1 MSDEALLS
9 SDRTYTSF
17 QYGGRNIRFM
27 TSPYLER
34 YTAVKEWNNGF
45 IVVMAKYETEEKD
58 EEEYIDLI
66 PILKNLY
73 IDPEEFLKNV
83 RKVRISYE

>member
-1 MSDEALLS
+1 MGDEAVLS
-9 SDRTYTSF
+9 SDRKYTSF
-17 QYGGRNIRFM
+17 SYGGRNIRFM

-34 YTAVKEWNNGF
+34 YTSVKEWNNGF
-45 IVVMAKYETEEKD
+45 IVVMAKYDTEDEE

-73 IDPEEFLKNV
+73 IDVESFLKNIK
-83 RKVRISYE
+83 KVRISYE

>member
-34 YTAVKEWNNGF
+34 HTVVKEWNNEF

-83 RKVRISYE
+83 RKVRISYD